1 MEKSFQW
8 LSFLALESFFVLQ
21 KWMFLIQASHGNAQ
35 VGVGTLY
42 IYIVCMS
49 NKSHLLSLQS
59 EKPCRLRS

>member
-1 MEKSFQW
+1 MNMFMEKSFQW

-42 IYIVCMS
+42 IY
-49 NKSHLLSLQS
+49 SLHVKQ
-59 EKPCRLRS
+59 KPSLKLAT